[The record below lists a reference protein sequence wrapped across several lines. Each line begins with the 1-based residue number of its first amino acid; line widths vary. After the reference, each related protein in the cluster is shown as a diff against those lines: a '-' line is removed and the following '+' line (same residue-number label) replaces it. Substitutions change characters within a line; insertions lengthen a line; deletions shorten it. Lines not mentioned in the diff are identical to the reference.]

1 MNEVVEGVLTVRRKA
16 HKELREKD
24 VCVLPSRSGA
34 EPEALWLGWFEE
46 LGLDLVSSHRPLE
59 YPVVDSGVQPRPW

>member
-16 HKELREKD
+16 HKELWETD

-34 EPEALWLGWFEE
+34 EPEALLVRVVRRVGTGSGFVPPAVGILG
-46 LGLDLVSSHRPLE
+46 G
-59 YPVVDSGVQPRPW
+59 